1 MLFGGVYISETQ
13 FFAFFLRLHHC
24 QSQRKQFM
32 EKSSLGAQYL
42 HRMDPLKE
50 VKRESVRK
58 KISPVKIFLSLG
70 TIVLE
75 LSRILFGTPHYYA
88 PPPPTDF

>member
-1 MLFGGVYISETQ
+1 
-13 FFAFFLRLHHC
+13 
-24 QSQRKQFM
+24 M

-70 TIVLE
+70 TIVLA
-75 LSRILFGTPHYYA
+75 LSRYPKLFGS
-88 PPPPTDF
+88 PPPFYSTYKPLIWVNDS